1 MVQEVGQHRWWVP
14 FKPTIL
20 GRGSRTTGDGG
31 GEGES
36 SWLGG
41 VGGEPAVRGM
51 VVHRPGGGDG
61 LVSGDHEVSR
71 FPTNQK
77 MREIWCVGREGC
89 DGLR

>member
-41 VGGEPAVRGM
+41 VGGAPAVRGM

-61 LVSGDHEVSR
+61 LVSRG
-71 FPTNQK
+71 
-77 MREIWCVGREGC
+77 GRPRGEPIP
-89 DGLR
+89 DKSKNERNMVRR